1 MMDNKAK
8 NDEIEI
14 DLLHL
19 LKLLWRKAW
28 IIVIAMVLI
37 AAMLFTYSMLFITP
51 QYTSTAMMYVNNS
64 SLSLGGA
71 SFTISA
77 SELSAAK
84 SLLDVYVIILKTR
97 ITLEN
102 VIEEA
107 DLNYTYEQLNSM
119 VTASSVNGTEVF
131 KISVTSSNPE
141 EAELIA
147 DTIVHILPDRIA
159 DVVDGSSVRLVER
172 AVCPTSKSAPNCT
185 NYAIIGMI
193 IGLVLS
199 AGMIIIIDLM
209 DTTVRDEDYLN
220 QKYDIP
226 VLAVVP
232 DAYIHK
238 KGSYGYYHYGYGNK
252 PKEDK

>member
-1 MMDNKAK
+1 MDNKAK
-8 NDEIEI
+8 NEEVEI

-28 IIVIAMVLI
+28 IIVIAMILI
-37 AAMLFTYSMLFITP
+37 GAILFTYSMVFITP
-51 QYTSTAMMYVNNS
+51 RYTSTAMMYVNNS

-97 ITLEN
+97 ITLER

-107 DLNYTYEQLNSM
+107 DLDYTYETLNSM
-119 VTASSVNGTEVF
+119 VSASSVNGTEVF
-131 KISVTSSNPE
+131 KISVTSSDPE

-172 AVCPTSKSAPNCT
+172 AVCPSSKSAPNCT

-193 IGLVLS
+193 IGLILS
-199 AGMIIIIDLM
+199 IGLIIIFDLM

-232 DAYIHK
+232 DAYTHK
-238 KGSYGYYHYGYGNK
+238 KGSYSYYRYSYGKN
-252 PKEDK
+252 PTEDK